1 MGMEKGRSKDA
12 SLQACLGPA
21 QQARAVQGVWLLLS
35 QGCQVQPQAGFCLV
49 GLVGRV
55 VLDKP

>member
-1 MGMEKGRSKDA
+1 MEKGCSKDA
-12 SLQACLGPA
+12 SLQAGLGPS
-21 QQARAVQGVWLLLS
+21 QQARAVQGIWLLQS
-35 QGCQVQPQAGFCLV
+35 QGCEVRPQVGFCLV